1 MTGKATVDNTLGAAF
16 LGIAASCILIGISM
30 VQTHSYYQSYPKDWM
45 FQKVAVGV
53 LMSLAI
59 LHTVFTIHA
68 IYFYLIVNFG
78 NPKGLGSVIWSVYS
92 ELQGDPHYM
101 FLISLTDACTNHQLQ
116 VVFNTIMVL
125 LVQGLYA
132 MRVWKPS
139 TPTVGVGFL
148 SIVESFKQ
156 TSFNNLDS
164 MKKVLYATFS
174 IATGIDFVIAGAMCY
189 YLNKSRSSF
198 VGTNNKILT
207 IMRYVLITGCV
218 TSACSFSA
226 LITFATMPYN
236 MVFLGI
242 DFLLP
247 NLYFTSYIAML
258 NARKST
264 NERETTSSADV
275 SKVVHVRSGINIH
288 VDDKITP
295 DGIPLSE
302 TRFTPSFSNKFDPD
316 HIGVRPF
323 IILSTFGLDA
333 EGYYDRLQFTGQRS
347 ENTTEAND
355 NDTTPLYTTQSFLI

>member
-78 NPKGLGSVIWSVYS
+78 NPKGLGSVIWS
-92 ELQGDPHYM
+92 
-101 FLISLTDACTNHQLQ
+101 FKLQ

-132 MRVWKPS
+132 MRVWKLGKHFSRFSPAI
-139 TPTVGVGFL
+139 VGIVVACGWGVGFL

-316 HIGVRPF
+316 HIGIAVHR
-323 IILSTFGLDA
+323 T
-333 EGYYDRLQFTGQRS
+333 EERKYDRS
-347 ENTTEAND
+347 E
-355 NDTTPLYTTQSFLI
+355 